1 MKTHKRISPAIYI
14 SLLALLISACS
25 VQTDNPSVSIGGG
38 TSSNGEQGS
47 SAEPQ
52 ATATMNTSPDAPEN
66 QPPPRAQNEFTTD
79 FSIHSIPYT
88 EVLSGGPSKDGIP
101 AVDFPNFESVSNAD
115 DWLEDVEPI
124 LRVQWNGEAKAY
136 PIQILMWHEIT
147 NDVVGGEPITV
158 TFCPLC
164 NTGLAFLRTV
174 DGVVLDFGTTG
185 RLRFS
190 NLIMYDRQ
198 TETWWQQATGEGIA
212 GVQTGKMLD
221 FVQAPVI
228 SWAQFKEAHPDGLV
242 MSRET
247 GYIRS
252 YGNNP
257 YVGYDDINR
266 PPFLYR
272 GPELPEDLPP
282 VARILALEI
291 NDEVVAYDYELLKQ
305 LHAVNDTVG
314 GQQIAVL
321 WEEGTSSALDS
332 GSIALGRDIGT
343 ANAYSN
349 ELDGRSLTFVFENGR
364 ILDTETGSEWN
375 SLGKAISGELAG
387 SQLEELLSFNHFWFS
402 WAVFMPE
409 TRIYRPG

>member
-1 MKTHKRISPAIYI
+1 MNTLNRKFPAII
-14 SLLALLISACS
+14 ILLFALLLSACS
-25 VQTDNPSVSIGGG
+25 AQSDIPSASAESGA
-38 TSSNGEQGS
+38 SSNNEQTLS
-47 SAEPQ
+47 EEPQ
-52 ATATMNTSPDAPEN
+52 ATATMNTSPDSPEN

-101 AVDFPNFESVSNAD
+101 AVDSPTFESVSNAD
-115 DWLEDVEPI
+115 AWLEDVEPI
-124 LRVQWNGEAKAY
+124 IRVQLNGEAKAY

-147 NDVVGGEPITV
+147 NDVVGGIPVTV

-164 NTGLAFLRTV
+164 NTGLAFQRTV

-212 GVQTGKMLD
+212 GVQTGAMLE

-228 SWAQFKEAHPDGLV
+228 SWGQFKEAHPDGLV

-257 YVGYDDINR
+257 YIGYDDVNR

-291 NDEVVAYDYELLKQ
+291 NDEVVAYDYDLLKQ
-305 LHAVNDTVG
+305 LHAVNDMVG
-314 GQQIAVL
+314 GQSIAIL

-343 ANAYSN
+343 ANAYSS
-349 ELDGRSLTFVFENGR
+349 ELDGRTLTFVFENGR
-364 ILDTETGSEWN
+364 ILDTETGSVWN
-375 SLGKAISGELAG
+375 SLGTAISGELAG
-387 SQLEELLSFNHFWFS
+387 SQLEQLLSFNHFWFS

-409 TRIYRPG
+409 TRIFKPG